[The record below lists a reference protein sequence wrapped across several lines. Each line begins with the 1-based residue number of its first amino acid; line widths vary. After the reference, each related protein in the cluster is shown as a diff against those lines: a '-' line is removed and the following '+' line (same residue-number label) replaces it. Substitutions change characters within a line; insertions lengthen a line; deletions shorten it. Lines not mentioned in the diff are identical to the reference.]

1 MRGGYHSFFLSG
13 DILFRER
20 GRPVRGGGG
29 GEVHFQYIVHFFFFT
44 WSEIVGKSLPSLP
57 HCEMREEAVGTFHP
71 LHYLVVST
79 VLISEY
85 SEPKGRKY
93 IVSP

>member
-1 MRGGYHSFFLSG
+1 MNVCGCMDDWNDTVLRKGEACERRGVGGTFSI
-13 DILFRER
+13 ILYYFS
-20 GRPVRGGGG
+20 
-29 GEVHFQYIVHFFFFT
+29 FT